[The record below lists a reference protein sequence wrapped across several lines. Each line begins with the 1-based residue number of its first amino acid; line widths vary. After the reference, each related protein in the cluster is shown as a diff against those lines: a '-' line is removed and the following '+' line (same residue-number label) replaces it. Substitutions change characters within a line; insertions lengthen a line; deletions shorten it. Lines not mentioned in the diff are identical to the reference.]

1 MDQTLRM
8 LLEQHSHNPSKQYE
22 LAGITADG
30 IKYYILSEMEIA
42 ISEDD
47 WEAGDVLFSMTV
59 DVVNEKLR
67 ADILNNLLVMP
78 GLTLHQEV
86 TRWIQDI
93 GHPSST
99 PYIRE
104 LLERGY
110 DALQYTAYSDEG
122 ITKWFSHALA
132 CIGTPESIALIREFA
147 SSPIEGIAT
156 QMRYRLERIAED
168 D

>member
-1 MDQTLRM
+1 MDKSLRM

-30 IKYYILSEMEIA
+30 IKHYILSEMQIA
-42 ISEDD
+42 IAEDD
-47 WEAGDVLFSMTV
+47 WEAGHVLIAMTV
-59 DVVNEKLR
+59 DVANQKLR
-67 ADILNNLLVMP
+67 ADILNNLLIMP

-104 LLERGY
+104 MLERGY

-122 ITKWFSHALA
+122 ITKWFSHALS
-132 CIGTPESIALIREFA
+132 CIDTPESIALIREFA
-147 SSPIEGIAT
+147 SSPNTGIAT
-156 QMRYRLERIAED
+156 QMRHRLKRIAED